1 MSKTEAIENMIKIIL
16 GDDNKMISTDE
27 YNELI
32 EKAKTTTEENLYT
45 LIYNYL
51 LQVKQTEVVKNAKF

>member
-1 MSKTEAIENMIKIIL
+1 MSKIEAIENMIKIIL
-16 GDDNKMISTDE
+16 GDENQMISTDE

-32 EKAKTTTEENLYT
+32 EKANTTTEENLYT

-51 LQVKQTEVVKNAKF
+51 LQVKQSEVVKNAKF

>member
-16 GDDNKMISTDE
+16 SDKDGMITTDE
-27 YNELI
+27 YNELV
-32 EKAKTTTEENLYT
+32 KHADNVTEENLYT

-51 LQVKQTEVVKNAKF
+51 LQQKQAEVVKNAKF